1 MAAVMFGKRFD
12 LFTVF
17 GFTIRLDTSW
27 FIVAVLVA
35 WSLAKGYFPARV
47 PDLSATTYWLMG
59 TVGALGLFA
68 SVVLHEL
75 SHALVARRYGLA
87 MRGITLFIFGGV
99 AEMEDEPPH
108 ARAEFMVAIAGP
120 IASVLIGAGF
130 FGAYGLGATA
140 AWSAPPLEVLFYLAF
155 INIVLAAF
163 NMIPAFP
170 LDGGR
175 VLRSALWH
183 WKKSLRWATR
193 VTSTIGSGFG
203 LALILLGVVS
213 VIQGNFVGGM
223 WQFLIGLFL
232 RNAAQMSYQQLLL
245 RRALEGERV
254 ARFMQTEPVTVS
266 RSLSVRE
273 LVEDYVYKHHFKMFP
288 VVDDGR
294 IVGCVTTRQIKEL
307 PREEWDRQTVGALAE
322 ACSGEN
328 TVAPESDAMEAMTKM
343 SRGGASRLLVVDG
356 GRLVGVLAL
365 KDLLRFLSLKVEL
378 EGDKA

>member
-1 MAAVMFGKRFD
+1 
-12 LFTVF
+12 
-17 GFTIRLDTSW
+17 
-27 FIVAVLVA
+27 
-35 WSLAKGYFPARV
+35 
-47 PDLSATTYWLMG
+47 
-59 TVGALGLFA
+59 
-68 SVVLHEL
+68 
-75 SHALVARRYGLA
+75 
-87 MRGITLFIFGGV
+87 
-99 AEMEDEPPH
+99 
-108 ARAEFMVAIAGP
+108 
-120 IASVLIGAGF
+120 
-130 FGAYGLGATA
+130 
-140 AWSAPPLEVLFYLAF
+140 
-155 INIVLAAF
+155 
-163 NMIPAFP
+163 
-170 LDGGR
+170 
-175 VLRSALWH
+175 
-183 WKKSLRWATR
+183 